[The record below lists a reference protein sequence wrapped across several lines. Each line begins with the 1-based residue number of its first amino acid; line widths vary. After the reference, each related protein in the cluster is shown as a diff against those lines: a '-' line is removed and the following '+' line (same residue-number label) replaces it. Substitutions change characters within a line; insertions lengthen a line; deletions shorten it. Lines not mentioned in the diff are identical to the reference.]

1 MNKFNRKMVD
11 SMLGRQDE
19 RERLETYERMA
30 VCYAYL
36 YWGSIL
42 VGLGSWIM
50 GWKDGEAALGLW
62 FLLGLPL
69 HSWAKV
75 SWSECNDL
83 SPTVISPS
91 EKITPET
98 AKGILRRALKNSLI
112 FSGGFC
118 AMMFVIIKW
127 RSPEAP
133 NLLILFFGGLVFLF
147 MVVGF
152 YCSADMKVKKVLREP
167 PREDKDEEEDED

>member
-42 VGLGSWIM
+42 VGLGSWM
-50 GWKDGEAALGLW
+50 TGWKDGEAALWLW
-62 FLLGLPL
+62 FLLVIPL
-69 HSWAKV
+69 RGWAKV

-83 SPTVISPS
+83 SSTVIAPS

-98 AKGILRRALKNSLI
+98 AKRHLAEGFEKFFSFFRRHLCHV
-112 FSGGFC
+112 FC
-118 AMMFVIIKW
+118 NDETEKS
-127 RSPEAP
+127 RSPQP
-133 NLLILFFGGLVFLF
+133 VNFIFCGIDIFVYGGRLLLQRGHEGEKGL
-147 MVVGF
+147 
-152 YCSADMKVKKVLREP
+152 ARAAA
-167 PREDKDEEEDED
+167 

>member
-42 VGLGSWIM
+42 VGLGSWVM
-50 GWKDGEAALGLW
+50 GWKGGEAAFGLW

-69 HSWAKV
+69 YGWAKV

-83 SPTVISPS
+83 SSTVISPS

-98 AKGILRRALKNSLI
+98 AKGILWRALKNSLI

-118 AMMFVIIKW
+118 AMIFVIIK
-127 RSPEAP
+127 RRNPEVP
-133 NLLILFFGGLVFLF
+133 NLLILFFVGLIFLF

-152 YCSADMKVKKVLREP
+152 YCSADMKVKKTLREP
-167 PREDKDEEEDED
+167 PREDKGAEEDED

>member
-1 MNKFNRKMVD
+1 MNKFNCKIVD

-62 FLLGLPL
+62 FLLGLLL

-83 SPTVISPS
+83 SSTVISPS
-91 EKITPET
+91 EKNHTGNGQRHFVEGFEKFFNFFRRLLCHDFCNDET
-98 AKGILRRALKNSLI
+98 EKS
-112 FSGGFC
+112 
-118 AMMFVIIKW
+118 
-127 RSPEAP
+127 RSPQP
-133 NLLILFFGGLVFLF
+133 VNFIFCGIDIFVYGGRLLLQRGHEGEKGL
-147 MVVGF
+147 
-152 YCSADMKVKKVLREP
+152 ARAAA
-167 PREDKDEEEDED
+167 

>member
-50 GWKDGEAALGLW
+50 GWKDGEVALWLW
-62 FLLGLPL
+62 FLLVIPL
-69 HSWAKV
+69 RGWAKV
-75 SWSECNDL
+75 SWSEYNDL

-91 EKITPET
+91 EKNHTGNGQRHLAEGFEKFFNFFRRYLCHDVCNDET
-98 AKGILRRALKNSLI
+98 EKSRIPQPVNFVFCGIDIFVYGGRLLLQRGHEGEKGLARA
-112 FSGGFC
+112 
-118 AMMFVIIKW
+118 AT
-127 RSPEAP
+127 
-133 NLLILFFGGLVFLF
+133 
-147 MVVGF
+147 
-152 YCSADMKVKKVLREP
+152 
-167 PREDKDEEEDED
+167 

>member
-69 HSWAKV
+69 HGWAKV

-83 SPTVISPS
+83 SSTVISPS

-98 AKGILRRALKNSLI
+98 AKGILRRALKNSW
-112 FSGGFC
+112 GC
-118 AMMFVIIKW
+118 
-127 RSPEAP
+127 
-133 NLLILFFGGLVFLF
+133 
-147 MVVGF
+147 
-152 YCSADMKVKKVLREP
+152 
-167 PREDKDEEEDED
+167 PR

>member
-11 SMLGRQDE
+11 SMLGWQDE

-50 GWKDGEAALGLW
+50 GWKDGEVALWLW
-62 FLLGLPL
+62 FLLVIPL
-69 HSWAKV
+69 RGWAKV

-83 SPTVISPS
+83 SSTVIAPS

-98 AKGILRRALKNSLI
+98 AKGILRRALKNSLV
-112 FSGGFC
+112 FSGGIC
-118 AMMFVIIKW
+118 ATFFVMMKR

-133 NLLILFFGGLVFLF
+133 NLLILFFVGLIFLF
-147 MVVGF
+147 MVVGC
-152 YCSADMKVKKVLREP
+152 YCSADMKVKKALREP

>member
-50 GWKDGEAALGLW
+50 GWKGGEAAFGLW

-69 HSWAKV
+69 YGWAKV
-75 SWSECNDL
+75 SWSEYNDL

-98 AKGILRRALKNSLI
+98 AKGILRRALKKFFNFFRRLLCHDVCNNKTEKS
-112 FSGGFC
+112 
-118 AMMFVIIKW
+118 
-127 RSPEAP
+127 RSPQSV
-133 NLLILFFGGLVFLF
+133 NFVFCGIDIFVYGGWLLLQRGHEGEKGL
-147 MVVGF
+147 
-152 YCSADMKVKKVLREP
+152 ARAAT
-167 PREDKDEEEDED
+167 

>member
-42 VGLGSWIM
+42 VGLGSWM
-50 GWKDGEAALGLW
+50 TGWKDGEAALWLW
-62 FLLGLPL
+62 FLLVIPL
-69 HSWAKV
+69 RGWAKV
-75 SWSECNDL
+75 SWSEYNDL

-98 AKGILRRALKNSLI
+98 AKGI
-112 FSGGFC
+112 
-118 AMMFVIIKW
+118 
-127 RSPEAP
+127 
-133 NLLILFFGGLVFLF
+133 FGGL
-147 MVVGF
+147 
-152 YCSADMKVKKVLREP
+152 
-167 PREDKDEEEDED
+167 

>member
-50 GWKDGEAALGLW
+50 GWKDGEVALGLW
-62 FLLGLPL
+62 FLLGLLL

-75 SWSECNDL
+75 SWSE
-83 SPTVISPS
+83 
-91 EKITPET
+91 
-98 AKGILRRALKNSLI
+98 
-112 FSGGFC
+112 
-118 AMMFVIIKW
+118 
-127 RSPEAP
+127 
-133 NLLILFFGGLVFLF
+133 
-147 MVVGF
+147 
-152 YCSADMKVKKVLREP
+152 
-167 PREDKDEEEDED
+167 

>member
-50 GWKDGEAALGLW
+50 GWKGGEAAFGLW

-69 HSWAKV
+69 YSWAKV
-75 SWSECNDL
+75 SWSE
-83 SPTVISPS
+83 
-91 EKITPET
+91 
-98 AKGILRRALKNSLI
+98 
-112 FSGGFC
+112 
-118 AMMFVIIKW
+118 
-127 RSPEAP
+127 
-133 NLLILFFGGLVFLF
+133 
-147 MVVGF
+147 
-152 YCSADMKVKKVLREP
+152 
-167 PREDKDEEEDED
+167 